1 MNRRTIVAALVLAA
15 AGAAASAS
23 ARAQGPP
30 STFPGHPPAFVT
42 PAGGT
47 STAQPNQFGG
57 QNVTLRRSDGSLYAT
72 QSTDS
77 AGRPLTT
84 WFDLG
89 NGAST
94 AVSATYSAS
103 SSRALAKR
111 RPRRHLAASCGNDS
125 RNPLSVQWGGS
136 MNWYWVSSSTPS
148 YLDQTNTLTS
158 LRSAH
163 TEWVNVVN
171 WCGIGDGSTLNTAY
185 QGTIGTNFGQ
195 NGINSVGWGSV
206 AALGLSGC
214 SSPNT
219 IACTEWWAS
228 GSTITESDTRFD
240 NTGRTTWYN
249 GSLSTRTDVQST
261 MAHEMGHSAGFDHV
275 NDSTNVM
282 YPTIFLGDTSNRE
295 LGRGDANEDNAKY

>member
-1 MNRRTIVAALVLAA
+1 MNRRTIAAALVLAA
-15 AGAAASAS
+15 AAVAVSAAA
-23 ARAQGPP
+23 RGQGAPP
-30 STFPGHPPAFVT
+30 TFPGHPPPFVT
-42 PAGGT
+42 PVGGT

-57 QNVTLRRSDGSLYAT
+57 QDVTLRRGDGSLYAT
-72 QSTDS
+72 QSTDA

-103 SSRALAKR
+103 SSRALATR

-125 RNPLSVQWGGS
+125 RNALSVKWGGS
-136 MNWYWVSSSTPS
+136 MNWYWVQSSTPG
-148 YLDQTNTLTS
+148 YLNLDNTLTS

-171 WCGIGDGSTLNTAY
+171 WCGIGDGSTFNTAY

-206 AALGLSGC
+206 AALGLSFC
-214 SSPNT
+214 SAPNT

-240 NTGRTTWYN
+240 NTGRATWYN
-249 GSLSTRTDVQST
+249 GAASGKTDVQST
-261 MAHEMGHSAGFDHV
+261 MAHELGHSAGFDHV

-282 YPTIFLGDTSNRE
+282 YPTIFTSDTSDRE